1 MVVSGKLINGRS
13 STGTGATFT
22 QGTGISIQGSVV
34 SIDDDVVAKDTDV
47 LTKLNTKVSQSDNN
61 LSFTGTAPKFSNN
74 LTVADRVLA
83 GNNSGFGIVCKPE
96 HNNLTDYSLLFDTEY
111 TMLNKRN
118 TGTGEC
124 AIRLGNNNKIAVVDT
139 GAHADCLVY
148 ITPTS
153 VNGTG
158 LTVSPTHVICNET
171 LQMQG
176 GKNIVVPVESKL
188 TIGGTDIKT
197 DLDANTT
204 KLVSHTADI
213 ATNTTNI
220 ATNTTNIATNTAKL
234 SALTPFQQTWTYS
247 RNVLI
252 TARTN
257 EREIWTDSSSV
268 WVDSATGITGI
279 LPDGIYTCKITTLAS
294 DVHGNGASDNNLL
307 WVFTGCFTHFVNNAD
322 ATFDN
327 GVPEII
333 ETVSQWWHK
342 NDLTSNAG
350 SRAVIV
356 RNTTAGF
363 KMNTH
368 FRFTNV
374 PQANESN
381 IKLQFTMKRLF

>member
-197 DLDANTT
+197 DFDASTM
-204 KLVSHTADI
+204 KLVSHTEDI

-220 ATNTTNIATNTAKL
+220 ATNTTNIATNTIKL
-234 SALTPFQQTWTYS
+234 STLTPFQQTWTYS

-257 EREIWTDSSSV
+257 EREIWTDISQV

-279 LPDGIYTCKITTLAS
+279 LPDGISTL
-294 DVHGNGASDNNLL
+294 
-307 WVFTGCFTHFVNNAD
+307 
-322 ATFDN
+322 
-327 GVPEII
+327 
-333 ETVSQWWHK
+333 
-342 NDLTSNAG
+342 
-350 SRAVIV
+350 V
-356 RNTTAGF
+356 R
-363 KMNTH
+363 
-368 FRFTNV
+368 
-374 PQANESN
+374 
-381 IKLQFTMKRLF
+381 